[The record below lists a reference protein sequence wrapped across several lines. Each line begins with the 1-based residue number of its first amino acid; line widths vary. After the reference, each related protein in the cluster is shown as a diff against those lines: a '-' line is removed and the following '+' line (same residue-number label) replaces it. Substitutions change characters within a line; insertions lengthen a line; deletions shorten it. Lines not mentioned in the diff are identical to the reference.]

1 MALRERKR
9 ERNAAVTFTACAPLL
24 LLGLMILL
32 PLLLLLLCIIAAQ
45 VKSSSGQYSCV
56 ACGAGTYCNDLA
68 GCEGVCKECPNGGDC
83 GGTGENCSI

>member
-1 MALRERKR
+1 M
-9 ERNAAVTFTACAPLL
+9 VVVV
-24 LLGLMILL
+24 
-32 PLLLLLLCIIAAQ
+32 Q

-83 GGTGENCSI
+83 GGTGNMLFFLTTVLH